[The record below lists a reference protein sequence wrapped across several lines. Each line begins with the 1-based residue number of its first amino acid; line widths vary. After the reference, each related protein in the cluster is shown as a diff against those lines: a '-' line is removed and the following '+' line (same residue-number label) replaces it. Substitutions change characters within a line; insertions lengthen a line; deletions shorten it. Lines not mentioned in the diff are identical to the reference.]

1 MIDSLKDQYAEPIK
15 MAKEEK
21 IDKEENSNNNKV
33 EKIDI
38 KPDMNE
44 GDKNLEEKQHRSI
57 SVFTKKKE
65 IEKWIINIHKK

>member
-44 GDKNLEEKQHRSI
+44 DDKNRENLNRPHDENQPDH
-57 SVFTKKKE
+57 TQNGE
-65 IEKWIINIHKK
+65 IGRADV